1 MPHFKEVAKKLFAIL
16 CLILFIFLIE
26 KVGKEERSNVR
37 KTVNLKYFLQLSMFS
52 PKFWAD
58 QPMSYTKFAR
68 NHLSYL
74 ISSVSSCA
82 QT

>member
-37 KTVNLKYFLQLSMFS
+37 KTVNLKYFLQL
-52 PKFWAD
+52 
-58 QPMSYTKFAR
+58 
-68 NHLSYL
+68 
-74 ISSVSSCA
+74 
-82 QT
+82 